1 MSTHLESGSVTRTV
15 SDHAADLTV
24 AGVAD
29 YVVVNVS
36 SPNTRGLARPAGHRA
51 AQAGVH
57 ARRAGPPGPGR
68 RALVDQAC
76 LGERQRLH

>member
-15 SDHAADLTV
+15 SNHAADLTV

-36 SPNTRGLARPAGHRA
+36 SPNTRAARPAGHRA
-51 AQAGVH
+51 A
-57 ARRAGPPGPGR
+57 
-68 RALVDQAC
+68 
-76 LGERQRLH
+76 

>member
-36 SPNTRGLARPAGHRA
+36 SPNTPGCATCRPPSGSGRCWW
-51 AQAGVH
+51 QFGRPLTPPPPDGVS
-57 ARRAGPPGPGR
+57 R
-68 RALVDQAC
+68 C
-76 LGERQRLH
+76 W